1 MHEKFPMHKTA
12 FYTHPDSLR
21 HEMGRGHPECPE
33 RIKAIEAKMESSGLN
48 AHVQRRTAPE
58 ATLEQLALAHAA
70 SHVQETHEAA
80 MDLVEQFESNGLRYI
95 PLDPDTT
102 LNPYSWGATTGA
114 AGAVIAATDAVMRG
128 SAAGGVDNAFCA
140 VRPPGHHATRGRS
153 MGFCFFNQVAI
164 GVRYAMEE
172 YGLTRVAVVDFDVH
186 HGNGT
191 EDILSGDERVMM
203 CGIFQHPF
211 YPHSG
216 TGSVASNMH
225 NIPIAARTKGSDICQ
240 AIKDGWL
247 SELDAFKPEIIF
259 ISAGFD
265 AHKDDDLGQLGM
277 TEADYVWI
285 TKELMKIANKHCKGR
300 IVSSLEGG
308 YNLNALANSVAAHV
322 EALTGMV

>member
-1 MHEKFPMHKTA
+1 MNKTA
-12 FYTHPDSLR
+12 RTTAYFTHPDSLR

-48 AHVQRRTAPE
+48 AFVERRTAPE
-58 ATLEQLALAHAA
+58 ASLEQLALAHTA
-70 SHVQETHEAA
+70 SHVADTHEAA
-80 MDLVEQFESNGLRYI
+80 MDLVEQFENQGEGGGLRYL

-114 AGAVIAATDAVMRG
+114 AGAVIAATDAVMKG
-128 SAAGGVDNAFCA
+128 EVDNAFCA

-164 GVRYAMEE
+164 GVKYAMEE

-191 EDILSGDERVMM
+191 EDILSGDDRVLM

-216 TGSVASNMH
+216 TGNVAANML
-225 NIPIAARTKGSDICQ
+225 NLPIPARTSGAAICEQ
-240 AIKDGWL
+240 IKEGWL
-247 SELDAFKPEIIF
+247 PELDAFKPQIIF

-285 TKELMKIANKHCKGR
+285 SKELMKIADMHCNGR

-322 EALTGMV
+322 QALTGLV

>member
-1 MHEKFPMHKTA
+1 MKKTA
-12 FYTHPDSLR
+12 YFTHPDSLR

-48 AHVQRRTAPE
+48 ARVERRTAPE
-58 ATLEQLALAHAA
+58 ATLEQLALAHTA
-70 SHVQETHEAA
+70 SHVADTYEAA
-80 MDLVEQFESNGLRYI
+80 IELVEQFDSQGEGGGMRYL

-102 LNPYSWGATTGA
+102 LNPYSWGAATGA

-164 GVRYAMEE
+164 GVKYALQA

-191 EDILSGDERVMM
+191 EDILSGDDRVLM

-216 TGSVASNMH
+216 TGNVASNML
-225 NIPIAARTKGSDICQ
+225 NLPIPARTSGAAICEQ
-240 AIKDGWL
+240 IKEGWL
-247 SELDAFKPEIIF
+247 PALDAWQPQIIF

-277 TEADYVWI
+277 TERDYVWI
-285 TKELMKIANKHCKGR
+285 TQELMKIADKHAQGR
-300 IVSSLEGG
+300 MVSSLEGG
-308 YNLNALANSVAAHV
+308 YNLNALANSVIAHV
-322 EALTGMV
+322 NTLVDM

>member
-1 MHEKFPMHKTA
+1 MHEKFPMNKTA

-48 AHVQRRTAPE
+48 AQIERRTAPE
-58 ATLEQLALAHAA
+58 ATLDQLALAHSA

-80 MDLVEQFESNGLRYI
+80 MDLVEQFEGNGLRYL

-128 SAAGGVDNAFCA
+128 EVDNAFCA

-164 GVRYAMEE
+164 GVKYSMEE

-191 EDILSGDERVMM
+191 EDILSGDERVLM

-216 TGSVASNMH
+216 TGNVAANML

-240 AIKDGWL
+240 AIKEGWL
-247 SELDAFKPEIIF
+247 PELDAFKPEIIF

-285 TKELMKIANKHCKGR
+285 TKELMKIADKHCKGR

-322 EALTGMV
+322 EALAGMA

>member
-1 MHEKFPMHKTA
+1 MHEKFAMNKTA
-12 FYTHPDSLR
+12 YFTHPDSLR

-48 AHVQRRTAPE
+48 AHVERHIAPE
-58 ATLEQLALAHAA
+58 ATLEQLALAHTA

-80 MDLVEQFESNGLRYI
+80 MDLVEQFEDNGLRYL

-102 LNPYSWGATTGA
+102 LNPYSWGASTGA

-128 SAAGGVDNAFCA
+128 EVDNAFCA

-164 GVRYAMEE
+164 GVKYAMEA

-191 EDILSGDERVMM
+191 EDILSNDDRVLM

-216 TGSVASNMH
+216 TGNVAANML
-225 NIPIAARTKGSDICQ
+225 NLPIPARTSGAAICEQ
-240 AIKDGWL
+240 IKEGWL
-247 SELDAFKPEIIF
+247 PELDAFKPEIIF

-285 TKELMKIANKHCKGR
+285 TKELMKIADKHCNGR

-308 YNLNALANSVAAHV
+308 YNLNALANSVVAHV
-322 EALTGMV
+322 GALAGV

>member
-1 MHEKFPMHKTA
+1 MHEKFPLLRTA
-12 FYTHPDSLR
+12 YFTHPDALR

-33 RIKAIEAKMESSGLN
+33 RIQAIEAKMESSGLN
-48 AHVQRRTAPE
+48 AQVIRQTAPE
-58 ATLEQLALAHAA
+58 ATLEQLALAHTD
-70 SHVQETHEAA
+70 SHVQEIHAA
-80 MDLVEQFESNGLRYI
+80 AIDLVEQFEENGLRYV

-102 LNPYSWGATTGA
+102 LNPYSWGAAAGA
-114 AGAVIAATDAVMRG
+114 AGAVIAATDAVMKG

-164 GVRYAMEE
+164 GVKYVIEH
-172 YGLTRVAVVDFDVH
+172 YDLTRVAVVDFDVH

-191 EDILSGDERVMM
+191 EDILSGDKRVMM

-216 TGSVASNMH
+216 TGMVATNMH
-225 NIPIAARTKGSDICQ
+225 NIPISARTSGKDICQ
-240 AIKDGWL
+240 KIKEGWL
-247 SELDAFKPEIIF
+247 PELDAFKPEIIF

-285 TKELMKIANKHCKGR
+285 TKELMKIADKHCNGR

-322 EALTGMV
+322 GALAGLD

>member
-1 MHEKFPMHKTA
+1 MKKTA
-12 FYTHPDSLR
+12 FFTHPDSLR

-33 RIKAIEAKMESSGLN
+33 RIKAIEAKMASSGLN
-48 AHVQRRTAPE
+48 DYVQRRTAPE
-58 ATLEQLALAHAA
+58 ATLEQLALAHTA
-70 SHVQETHEAA
+70 SHVQETFDAA
-80 MDLVEQFESNGLRYI
+80 MDLVEQFEDNGLRYL

-102 LNPYSWGATTGA
+102 LNPHSWGATTGA
-114 AGAVIAATDAVMRG
+114 AGSVIAATDAVMRG

-164 GVRYAMEE
+164 GVKYAIEK

-191 EDILSGDERVMM
+191 EDILSGDDRVLM

-216 TGSVASNMH
+216 TGNVAANML
-225 NIPIAARTKGSDICQ
+225 NLPIPARTSGAAICEQ
-240 AIKDGWL
+240 IKQGWL

-285 TKELMKIANKHCKGR
+285 TKELMAIADKHCNGR

-308 YNLNALANSVAAHV
+308 YNLNALANSVHAHV
-322 EALTGMV
+322 KTLVS

>member
-1 MHEKFPMHKTA
+1 MKKTA
-12 FYTHPDSLR
+12 YFTHPDSLR

-33 RIKAIEAKMESSGLN
+33 RIQAIEAKMASSGLN
-48 AHVQRRTAPE
+48 EHIQRRTAPE
-58 ATLEQLALAHAA
+58 ATLDQLGLAHAV
-70 SHVQETHEAA
+70 SHVADTHEAA
-80 MDLVEQFESNGLRYI
+80 MDLVEQFEANGLRYL

-102 LNPYSWGATTGA
+102 LNPHSWGAATGA
-114 AGAVIAATDAVMRG
+114 AGAVIAATDAVMTG
-128 SAAGGVDNAFCA
+128 EVDNAFCA
-140 VRPPGHHATRGRS
+140 VRPPGHHATRSRS

-164 GVRYAMEE
+164 GVKYAMEK
-172 YGLTRVAVVDFDVH
+172 YDLTRVAVVDFDVH

-191 EDILSGDERVMM
+191 EDILSGDERVLM

-216 TGSVASNMH
+216 TGNVAANML
-225 NIPIAARTKGSDICQ
+225 NIPIPARTSGAAICEQ
-240 AIKDGWL
+240 IKEGWL
-247 SELDAFKPEIIF
+247 PELEAWQPEIIF

-285 TKELMKIANKHCKGR
+285 TKELMKIADKYCNGR

-322 EALTGMV
+322 GALAGIS